1 MHDALMSRELD
12 GGLHRTAEPLP
23 LLGHHPRH
31 LDALGGQGLLVRE
44 GSGRVMA
51 AEGRNELGEE
61 TRSLLE
67 RKLAGAASPA
77 APLARTDPGSAS
89 TRRSEARSIRA
100 MPGQDEL
107 PSIAALTA
115 FDAALRHLSLT
126 GAAKELGVTPGA
138 SSRQVGAL
146 EELRGGV

>member
-1 MHDALMSRELD
+1 
-12 GGLHRTAEPLP
+12 
-23 LLGHHPRH
+23 
-31 LDALGGQGLLVRE
+31 
-44 GSGRVMA
+44 
-51 AEGRNELGEE
+51 
-61 TRSLLE
+61 
-67 RKLAGAASPA
+67 
-77 APLARTDPGSAS
+77 
-89 TRRSEARSIRA
+89 

-107 PSIAALTA
+107 PSITALTA